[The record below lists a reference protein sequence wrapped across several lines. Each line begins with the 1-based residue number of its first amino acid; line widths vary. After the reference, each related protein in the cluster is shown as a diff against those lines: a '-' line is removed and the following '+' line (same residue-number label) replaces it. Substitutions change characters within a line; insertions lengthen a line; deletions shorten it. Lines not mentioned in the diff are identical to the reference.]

1 MRQGRVPQGPVRGR
15 GRDLEVSVRPRVAA
29 DLEGCATVLAAV
41 HRQDGYPVNWPA
53 EPAGWLSPSTLLAA
67 WVAELDGA
75 VAGHVVLSRSG
86 PDDLAPA
93 LWAAE
98 AGAEAGQAAVVNR
111 LFVAPA
117 ARGHRI
123 GARLMAEATRAAH
136 DLGLHPVLDVVATD
150 TAAAALYERLGW
162 RLLAT
167 TEQRWSPEQTVSVR
181 SYAAPAVPPPD

>member
-1 MRQGRVPQGPVRGR
+1 M
-15 GRDLEVSVRPRVAA
+15 
-29 DLEGCATVLAAV
+29 
-41 HRQDGYPVNWPA
+41 
-53 EPAGWLSPSTLLAA
+53 
-67 WVAELDGA
+67 AELDGA
-75 VAGHVVLSRSG
+75 VAGHAVISRSG
-86 PDDLAPA
+86 SDDLAPA

-98 AGAEAGQAAVVNR
+98 AGAGPGQTAVVNR

-167 TEQRWSPEQTVSVR
+167 TEQRWSPEQIVSVR

>member
-1 MRQGRVPQGPVRGR
+1 MGQGRVPQGPVRGR
-15 GRDLEVSVRPRVAA
+15 GRDLGVSVRPRVAA

-53 EPAGWLSPSTLLAA
+53 DPGGWLSPSTLLAA

-75 VAGHVVLSRSG
+75 VAGHAVISRSG
-86 PDDLAPA
+86 SDDLAPA

-98 AGAEAGQAAVVNR
+98 AGAGPGQTAVVNR

-167 TEQRWSPEQTVSVR
+167 TEQRWSPEQIVSVR